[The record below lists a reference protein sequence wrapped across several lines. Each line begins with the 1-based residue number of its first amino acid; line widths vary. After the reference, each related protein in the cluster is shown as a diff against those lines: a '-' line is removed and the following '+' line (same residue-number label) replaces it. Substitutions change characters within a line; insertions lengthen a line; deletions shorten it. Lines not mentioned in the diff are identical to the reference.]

1 MRNDRMHDELTP
13 ELDPMQQPAV
23 VQGYRPLAQ
32 WAWWA
37 LFGVATYLLSLVFQ
51 TFKLFTVETTWGS
64 TGLFLAAILGLC
76 LVMAILAFDSYAK
89 ERSRGNIHNPIP
101 LFEWVFSRFIV
112 TMNGKGVLQ

>member
-1 MRNDRMHDELTP
+1 MRNDRMPDELTP
-13 ELDPMQQPAV
+13 EVQQPAV
-23 VQGYRPLAQ
+23 VHYRPLAQ

-37 LFGVATYLLSLVFQ
+37 LFGVATYMLSLVFQ
-51 TFKLFTVETTWGS
+51 TFKLFTVETTWGT

-89 ERSRGNIHNPIP
+89 ERTRGNIHNPIP

-112 TMNGKGVLQ
+112 TINGKGVLQ